1 MNCRNCRKARSAI
14 SILENPHRGEQRQN
28 RQNTVQ
34 WGFVSFVSPS
44 GRISD
49 FNEGTPPCRAVV
61 NASASN
67 RGSNST

>member
-14 SILENPHRGEQRQN
+14 SILKTPIGGSDK
-28 RQNTVQ
+28 TVKTLSN
-34 WGFVSFVSPS
+34 GVLSVLSVPS

-67 RGSNST
+67 PGSNST